1 MHMQINDLGF
11 LRVAAASPVLRVADC
26 DYNTAEIKS
35 VIERAVQE
43 EVQLLCFPEL
53 SITAYSC
60 GDLFFQEALQR
71 KAVASLAELASFM
84 KEKHS
89 LIAIVGLPL
98 RINSSLFNV
107 AAVISSEGILGIVP
121 KTNIPNDREFYEK
134 RWFAPAAD
142 LTGYSLEIN
151 GEEVSVNKEGMIF
164 RTPFANFGIEICED
178 LWMPSPPSSGLAM
191 QGADLLFNLSASNE
205 LVGKNRYRRSL
216 VQQQSGRCNAAY
228 VYASAGCG
236 ESTTD
241 LVFSGACFI
250 AENGAMLTES
260 KRYSPESELIIADI
274 DINALRHDRLT
285 NTNFTTMGTATEIDC
300 HIDPVSPLT
309 MRRSFNPHPFIPSK
323 DIAEENLSEVFN
335 IQTHGLAKR
344 LQHTGIKTVTIG
356 VSGGLDSTLALLVTI
371 RTFDL
376 LGLPRENIIGITMP
390 GFGTTGRTYSNAIEL
405 MKASGVTVKEIS
417 IVDAVK
423 QHFTDIGHDIDDHSI
438 TYENS
443 QARERT
449 QILMDYANKTGGLVV
464 GTGNLSEL
472 ALGWATY
479 NGDQMSMYGV
489 NASVPKTLVASLVR
503 WIAETQMEDAPRRI
517 LLDVLDTPF
526 SPELLPAGKDGKI
539 AQRTEHF
546 VGPYELHDFFLYRM
560 LRYGDTP
567 QRILFMTEQAFTS
580 IYPAT
585 EIVKW
590 LKLFYKRFF
599 AQQFKRSCMPDGP
612 KVGSIN
618 LSPRGDWRMP
628 SDAVAAIW
636 LNELEKIPGK
646 QDPESRTS

>member
-142 LTGYSLEIN
+142 LTGYSVEIN

-228 VYASAGCG
+228 IYASAGCG

-241 LVFSGACFI
+241 LVFSGACYI
-250 AENGAMLTES
+250 AENGTMLAAS
-260 KRYSPESELIIADI
+260 QRFSLESELIISDI
-274 DINALRHDRLT
+274 DIAALHHDRVKNSNYVTLASD
-285 NTNFTTMGTATEIDC
+285 NTRVVDSPITA
-300 HIDPVSPLT
+300 VSPAKMHRL
-309 MRRSFNPHPFIPSK
+309 FHPHPFIPSRES
-323 DIAEENLSEVFN
+323 AEENLSDLFN
-335 IQTHGLAKR
+335 IQIHGLAKR
-344 LQHTGIKTVTIG
+344 LQHTEVKRVTLGI
-356 VSGGLDSTLALLVTI
+356 SGGLDSTLALLVTI

-376 LGLPRENIIGITMP
+376 L
-390 GFGTTGRTYSNAIEL
+390 
-405 MKASGVTVKEIS
+405 
-417 IVDAVK
+417 
-423 QHFTDIGHDIDDHSI
+423 
-438 TYENS
+438 
-443 QARERT
+443 
-449 QILMDYANKTGGLVV
+449 
-464 GTGNLSEL
+464 
-472 ALGWATY
+472 
-479 NGDQMSMYGV
+479 
-489 NASVPKTLVASLVR
+489 
-503 WIAETQMEDAPRRI
+503 
-517 LLDVLDTPF
+517 
-526 SPELLPAGKDGKI
+526 
-539 AQRTEHF
+539 
-546 VGPYELHDFFLYRM
+546 
-560 LRYGDTP
+560 
-567 QRILFMTEQAFTS
+567 
-580 IYPAT
+580 
-585 EIVKW
+585 
-590 LKLFYKRFF
+590 
-599 AQQFKRSCMPDGP
+599 
-612 KVGSIN
+612 
-618 LSPRGDWRMP
+618 
-628 SDAVAAIW
+628 
-636 LNELEKIPGK
+636 
-646 QDPESRTS
+646 